1 MNRYQFEKLSEPTR
15 KIIPD
20 FPWNCDNNLRIAG
33 SSPSWPICNLCSR
46 SFFKIASTTLN
57 CNIRAEWLVEK
68 ISFLVFIFS
77 WVHFLLF
84 RRTPERQKST
94 KTFAKTFLQV
104 FIRDFCIAR
113 VSRTVW
119 PSGCPC
125 TKPGRSPGKLPRD
138 PPGIPTVQVCERT
151 YLVPWNQG
159 WADKARHGPW
169 IRWTS
174 SPVITS
180 RFFDQLRQNESFNS
194 LSSAT

>member
-1 MNRYQFEKLSEPTR
+1 MWRYLLNTVTPLFLIDQSKVSMPQKQSRHVWIWLTRTTSEIRYQFEKLSEPTR
-15 KIIPD
+15 RTIPD

-104 FIRDFCIAR
+104 FIRDFLYLPGFHGLSGHSTVHAL
-113 VSRTVW
+113 SRDDHPDNFT
-119 PSGCPC
+119 
-125 TKPGRSPGKLPRD
+125 
-138 PPGIPTVQVCERT
+138 
-151 YLVPWNQG
+151 
-159 WADKARHGPW
+159 
-169 IRWTS
+169 
-174 SPVITS
+174 
-180 RFFDQLRQNESFNS
+180 
-194 LSSAT
+194 